1 MREKTYHLYL
11 GREEYGQVITVL
23 IEMKNRL
30 LSQGRYTDAVD
41 DVLCKFLKVKKKK
54 IRIE

>member
-23 IEMKNRL
+23 IEMKKSVAFTR
-30 LSQGRYTDAVD
+30 QIHDAVERA
-41 DVLCKFLKVKKKK
+41 
-54 IRIE
+54 ISES